1 MKFIIQVILTAAI
14 AYFAEMNF
22 PWWSAVIAAFII
34 GVIIPTTGWKSFW
47 GGFWGI
53 GLLWVGVSLYI
64 ESESLPIL
72 TERVGSLFQ
81 LPHVFFLFLITF
93 LVGGAAGG
101 FGALTGNSL
110 RGIFDNRNKGYYRG
124 KKYG

>member
-1 MKFIIQVILTAAI
+1 MKFIIQIILTAAL
-14 AYFAEMNF
+14 AYFAELNF
-22 PWWSAVIAAFII
+22 PWWSAVVSAFII

-53 GLLWVGVSLYI
+53 GLLWLALALYI
-64 ESESLPIL
+64 EAESFSIL
-72 TERVGSLFQ
+72 TERVSKLFQ

-93 LVGGAAGG
+93 LVGGVAGG

-110 RGIFDNRNKGYYRG
+110 RGIFDNRKKNYYRG
-124 KKYG
+124 GKYA